1 VAICSSIIFFTNNN
15 SNNRHYNMTI
25 NANKVGRLFVIV
37 KPQVILLICV
47 SAAFTLLSNVII
59 DIKLSVILF

>member
-1 VAICSSIIFFTNNN
+1 
-15 SNNRHYNMTI
+15 MTI

-37 KPQVILLICV
+37 KPQVVLLICV

-59 DIKLSVILF
+59 DIKLSVILL